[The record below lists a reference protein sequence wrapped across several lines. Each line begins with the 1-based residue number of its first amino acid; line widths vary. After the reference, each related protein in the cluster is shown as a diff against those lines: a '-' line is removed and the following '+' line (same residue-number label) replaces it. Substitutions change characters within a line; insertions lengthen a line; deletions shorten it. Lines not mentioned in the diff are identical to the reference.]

1 MPCVSPDG
9 SVTESAKR
17 VLLAAVEEKSAEE
30 IAKAAGLPLFRV
42 RGSVRELV
50 DAGLIE
56 SRNGTYRTTEQGKVK
71 IV

>member
-9 SVTESAKR
+9 SVTESAKK
-17 VLLAAVEEKSAEE
+17 VLSAAAEEKSAEE

-42 RGSVRELV
+42 RSSIRELV

>member
-9 SVTESAKR
+9 TVTETAKK
-17 VLLAAVEEKSAEE
+17 VLSAAVEEKSAEE
-30 IAKAAGLPLFRV
+30 IANTGLPLFRV
-42 RGSVRELV
+42 RSSIRELV

-56 SRNGTYRTTEQGKVK
+56 SRNEKYKTTEKGKTK

>member
-1 MPCVSPDG
+1 M
-9 SVTESAKR
+9 E
-17 VLLAAVEEKSAEE
+17 VLLKVLRETFSCSGEKSAEE

>member
-17 VLLAAVEEKSAEE
+17 VLLAAVEEKSAGE

>member
-1 MPCVSPDG
+1 
-9 SVTESAKR
+9 
-17 VLLAAVEEKSAEE
+17 
-30 IAKAAGLPLFRV
+30 LFRV